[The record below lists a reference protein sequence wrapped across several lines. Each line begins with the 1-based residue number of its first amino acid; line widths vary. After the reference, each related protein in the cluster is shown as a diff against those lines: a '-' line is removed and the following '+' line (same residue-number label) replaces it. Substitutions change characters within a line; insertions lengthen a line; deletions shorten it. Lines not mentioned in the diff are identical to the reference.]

1 MPISYAEDPVSIGDH
16 IRKKR
21 LQLKLCQIDVAGIC
35 GVSED
40 RIRNWEK
47 NRSTPQIQFF
57 PRVINFLGYIL
68 IAQFLY

>member
-21 LQLKLCQIDVAGIC
+21 LELKLRQIDVAGIC

-47 NRSTPQIQFF
+47 TGVLLKFNFF
-57 PRVINFLGYIL
+57 RAL
-68 IAQFLY
+68 